1 MSAVP
6 QEATAG
12 AFGVRGSAAE
22 VARQRRATRAA
33 RRQLATPVADTRP
46 TAVRLMSRLS
56 TRGFVLLIA
65 LLFTITLGGVLA
77 LNTLLTKGS
86 FTRYELLTQDAELVI
101 REQALAA
108 QIATLESPQNLATK
122 AYELGM
128 VPNTSPVFIDPATG
142 ALRGTPVP
150 APEMAES
157 PLAPTG
163 AAGAT
168 DTKPEEAGQTIPG
181 TAGETPLG
189 LRPVEGAP

>member
-1 MSAVP
+1 MSALP

-12 AFGVRGSAAE
+12 ALGVRGSTVD
-22 VARQRRATRAA
+22 VARRRRVARAA
-33 RRQLATPVADTRP
+33 RQQLATAPVVDTRP

-77 LNTLLTKGS
+77 LNTLLTQGS
-86 FTRYELLTQDAELVI
+86 FARYELLTKDAELVI
-101 REQALAA
+101 REQALSA
-108 QIATLESPQNLATK
+108 QIATLERPQNLATK

-150 APEMAES
+150 APEMTES
-157 PLAPTG
+157 PLA
-163 AAGAT
+163 GAT
-168 DTKPEEAGQTIPG
+168 APTAKRDGAPAEVVPG
-181 TAGETPLG
+181 APGETPLG
-189 LRPVEGAP
+189 LRPAEAAQ

>member
-1 MSAVP
+1 VSALP

-12 AFGVRGSAAE
+12 ALGVRGSTVDAA
-22 VARQRRATRAA
+22 RRRRMARAA
-33 RRQLATPVADTRP
+33 RRQLATPVVDTRP

-86 FTRYELLTQDAELVI
+86 FARYELLTQDAELVI

-150 APEMAES
+150 APEMTES
-157 PLAPTG
+157 PLAPPGSTSSTEVKPET
-163 AAGAT
+163 ATPTVAGA
-168 DTKPEEAGQTIPG
+168 
-181 TAGETPLG
+181 AGETPLG
-189 LRPVEGAP
+189 LRPAEGAQ

>member
-1 MSAVP
+1 MSALP

-12 AFGVRGSAAE
+12 ALGVHSPTVDVARHRRAAR
-22 VARQRRATRAA
+22 VARQ
-33 RRQLATPVADTRP
+33 QLATTPIVDTRP

-77 LNTLLTKGS
+77 LNTLLTQGS

-101 REQALAA
+101 REQALSA

-142 ALRGTPVP
+142 ALAGTPVP
-150 APEMAES
+150 APEMTES
-157 PLAPTG
+157 PLAGALDPTTTPDG
-163 AAGAT
+163 SVAVV
-168 DTKPEEAGQTIPG
+168 PG

-189 LRPVEGAP
+189 LRPVEGAQ